1 MAPAYSGVGDRVSM
15 PPRSPNSP
23 LPPFPN
29 GSTVTVG
36 SFDGVHLGH
45 QAVLQEIG
53 RRAKAARRV
62 AVLVTFD
69 PHPLEV
75 VNPDAA
81 PSLLTT
87 GAERLEIMVQSPL
100 DYVLLLRFD
109 RYLAGL
115 TPEGFVREVLLQRCA
130 VRELVIGHD
139 HGFGRGRS
147 GDVETLRRMGAAEG
161 FQVDVIDPVDFG
173 GQHVSSSRIRRA
185 VAGGDLVTA
194 AAMLGRPYSVVGRV
208 GEGERRGRMLGVP
221 TINLIDFSP
230 RKLLPPDGVY
240 AVAVE
245 WRGGRTGGMMH
256 QGPRPTFEDGRR
268 VLEAHLFGFDGD
280 LYGEWVRIEWV
291 ERLRDIERFA
301 TIEQLK
307 DKMEQDRQRALAL
320 LAGRR
325 SMPTHV
331 A

>member
-1 MAPAYSGVGDRVSM
+1 MSVL
-15 PPRSPNSP
+15 PRFPGSP
-23 LPPFPN
+23 LPPLPN

-53 RRAKAARRV
+53 RRARSAGRA

-75 VNPDAA
+75 VNPSAA
-81 PSLLTT
+81 PPLLTS
-87 GAERLEIMVQSPL
+87 GAERLEIMAQSPL

-115 TPEGFVREVLLQRCA
+115 TPESFVREVLLQRCA

-161 FQVDVIDPVDFG
+161 FQVDVVDPVDFG

-185 VAGGDLVTA
+185 VAGGDLTTA

-208 GEGERRGRMLGVP
+208 GQGERRGRMLGVP
-221 TINLIDFSP
+221 TINLTDYSP

-245 WRGGRTGGMMH
+245 YRGGRAGGMMH
-256 QGPRPTFEDGRR
+256 QGPRPTFDDGRR
-268 VLEAHLFGFDGD
+268 VLEAHLFDFDGD

-301 TIEQLK
+301 TAEQLK
-307 DKMEQDRQRALAL
+307 KKMEQDRHRALAA

-331 A
+331 SHA

>member
-1 MAPAYSGVGDRVSM
+1 MSAL
-15 PPRSPNSP
+15 PPRGPAAS
-23 LPPFPN
+23 LPHLPN

-53 RRAKAARRV
+53 RRARAAGR
-62 AVLVTFD
+62 ASVLVTFD

-75 VNPDAA
+75 VNPGAA
-81 PSLLTT
+81 PPLLTT
-87 GAERLEIMVQSPL
+87 GAERLEILVQSPL

-115 TPEGFVREVLLQRCA
+115 TPEGFVREILLERCA

-147 GDVETLRRMGAAEG
+147 GDVETLRRMGAVQG
-161 FQVDVIDPVDFG
+161 FQVDVVEPVDFG

-185 VAGGDLVTA
+185 VAGGDLLSA
-194 AAMLGRPYSVVGRV
+194 RGMLGRPYGVVGRV
-208 GEGERRGRMLGVP
+208 GQGERRGRALGVP
-221 TINLIDFSP
+221 TINLTEVSP

-245 WRGGRTGGMMH
+245 WRGGRAEGMMS
-256 QGPRPTFEDGRR
+256 QGPRPTFQDGRR
-268 VLEAHLFGFDGD
+268 TLEAHLFDFNGD
-280 LYGEWVRIEWV
+280 LYGEWVRVEWIEW
-291 ERLRDIERFA
+291 LRDIERFA
-301 TIEQLK
+301 TIEELK
-307 DKMEQDRQRALAL
+307 AQMQHDRQHALAV

-325 SMPTHV
+325 STPSRVSH

>member
-1 MAPAYSGVGDRVSM
+1 VTPL
-15 PPRSPNSP
+15 PRSAASP
-23 LPPFPN
+23 LPPLPQ
-29 GSTVTVG
+29 GTTVTVG
-36 SFDGVHLGH
+36 SFDGMHLGH

-53 RRAKAARRV
+53 RRARAAGR
-62 AVLVTFD
+62 ASVLVTFD

-75 VNPDAA
+75 VNPGAA
-81 PSLLTT
+81 PPLLTT
-87 GAERLEIMVQSPL
+87 GAERLEILVQSPL

-115 TPEGFVREVLLQRCA
+115 TPEGFVREVLLERCA

-147 GDVETLRRMGAAEG
+147 GDVETLRRMGAVEG
-161 FQVDVIDPVDFG
+161 FKVDVVPPVDFG

-185 VAGGDLVTA
+185 VAGGDLLSA
-194 AAMLGRPYSVVGRV
+194 AAMLGRPYGVVGRV
-208 GEGERRGRMLGVP
+208 GQGERRGRLLGVP
-221 TINLIDFSP
+221 TINLTELSP

-245 WRGGRTGGMMH
+245 WRGGRVGGMMN

-268 VLEAHLFGFDGD
+268 ILEAHLFDFDGD

-291 ERLRDIERFA
+291 ERLRDIERFSSV
-301 TIEQLK
+301 EQLK
-307 DKMEQDRQRALAL
+307 TQLEHDRQRALAAL
-320 LAGRR
+320 PGRR
-325 SMPTHV
+325 STSKRV
-331 A
+331 ADA